1 MTSGISQNVQ
11 TYIDENIA
19 LFHKSKLESIRKL
32 DLMGLM
38 KRKNPYLFKAKNIV
52 SSGDFV
58 KTLLE
63 AHLSSQEET
72 MFGNFLEGLA
82 KVVCNEVY
90 QGNKTP
96 AEGIDLDFA
105 KNGKRYLV
113 SVKSGPHW
121 GNSRALK
128 KMVDDFNRA
137 KRIIGKEDI
146 VCVNGCCYGRD
157 LNENKG
163 SYIKK
168 CGQSFWEFVSGDL
181 EFYKKIIEPIG
192 AKAKERNEEFTVEYG
207 KVLTKFDRSFIEEF
221 CLADGSINWEWIVEY
236 NSGIHPAMRY

>member
-1 MTSGISQNVQ
+1 MINGISQNAQ
-11 TYIDENIA
+11 EYIDTNIA
-19 LFHKSKLESIRKL
+19 LFHKSKLESIKKL
-32 DLMGLM
+32 NLMSLM

-82 KVVCNEVY
+82 KVVCNEVF

-96 AEGIDLDFA
+96 AEGIDLDFT

-137 KRIIGKEDI
+137 KRIIGKEGI
-146 VCVNGCCYGRD
+146 ICVNGCCYGRD

-168 CGQSFWEFVSGDL
+168 CGQSFWEFISGDS

-207 KVLTKFDRSFIEEF
+207 KVLTKFDGLFIREF
-221 CLADGSINWEWIVEY
+221 CLSDGSINWAWIVEY
-236 NSGIHPAMRY
+236 NSGINPRFRS